1 MLYYKKAKGLI
12 QMEKYLLNA
21 PQQSEGNVVDSL
33 LAEMVLE
40 KALYNFRKEK
50 IEKQIDETL
59 IAGDKEEFLR
69 LTEEL
74 KKLS

>member
-1 MLYYKKAKGLI
+1 
-12 QMEKYLLNA
+12 MEKYLLNA

-69 LTEEL
+69 LTDEL

>member
-1 MLYYKKAKGLI
+1 
-12 QMEKYLLNA
+12 MEKYLLNA

-40 KALYNFRKEK
+40 KALYNFKK
-50 IEKQIDETL
+50 QSLKKQIDATI
-59 IAGDKEEFLR
+59 IAGDKPEFLR

-74 KKLS
+74 NKLIS

>member
-1 MLYYKKAKGLI
+1 
-12 QMEKYLLNA
+12 MEKYLLNA

-40 KALYNFRKEK
+40 KALYNFQKRTL
-50 IEKQIDETL
+50 EKQIDETL
-59 IAGDKEEFLR
+59 IAGDKSEFLR

-74 KKLS
+74 NKLIS

>member
-1 MLYYKKAKGLI
+1 
-12 QMEKYLLNA
+12 MEKYLLNA

-59 IAGDKEEFLR
+59 IAGDKEEFFR

>member
-1 MLYYKKAKGLI
+1 
-12 QMEKYLLNA
+12 MEKYLLNA

>member
-1 MLYYKKAKGLI
+1 
-12 QMEKYLLNA
+12 MEKYLLNA

-40 KALYNFRKEK
+40 KALYSFQKRKL
-50 IEKQIDETL
+50 EKQIDETL
-59 IAGDKEEFLR
+59 IAGDKCEFLR

-74 KKLS
+74 KKLIS